1 MFKVRLTLPLV
12 ALLGLI
18 LCLSPAYGQLWRIEG
33 ARWLSVTQFNG
44 TVEIVPFGGSAR
56 LVQKGDRL
64 TQVGDQIITGQNSFA
79 QLSVDLGIASISVAE
94 RTQLQI
100 RTLSLTQSGGYVT
113 QLWVPRGQAR
123 LRVRPLTNPDSELE
137 IYTPAGV
144 SGVRGTDFG
153 VSVQPNGKT
162 GVATLEGGIALSA
175 QNQTV
180 SVDSNQQ
187 STVRPGEPPTL
198 PEPLRDDPTLF
209 IAILKPSRGGSVQIS
224 GSTDP
229 VNLLEISE
237 ELRNTDDA
245 GRFDLTI
252 ELPPNHR
259 IQVQVTTPL
268 GTKQAYELAIPWF

>member
-1 MFKVRLTLPLV
+1 MFKVRPTLLLV

-18 LCLSPAYGQLWRIEG
+18 LYLAPAYGQLWRIEG

-44 TVEIVPFGGSAR
+44 NVELVPFGGSPR
-56 LVQKGDRL
+56 QVRRGDRL
-64 TQVGDQIITGQNSFA
+64 SRVGDQLITGQNSSA
-79 QLSVDLGIASISVAE
+79 QLAVDVSIANVFVAE

-100 RTLSLTQSGGYVT
+100 RTLSVTQSGGYVT
-113 QLWVPRGQAR
+113 QLLVPRGQAR
-123 LRVRPLTNPDSELE
+123 LRVRPFTNPDSQLE

-153 VSVQPNGKT
+153 VSVQPDGKT

-180 SVDSNQQ
+180 LVSGDQQ

-198 PEPLRDDPTLF
+198 PELLRDDPTLF
-209 IAILKPSRGGSVQIS
+209 VAILKPVRGGLAQVS

-229 VNLLEISE
+229 VNLLEVSE

-245 GRFDLTI
+245 GQFDLTV
-252 ELPPNHR
+252 ELPQDRR
-259 IQVQVTTPL
+259 IKVQVTTPL
-268 GTKQAYELAIPWF
+268 GTKQAYELVVP